1 MTANTMLQDIRF
13 MENHIRKG
21 NFYISS
27 IEEQGLIAQGWI
39 IYAGLGYGSGTE
51 PGGNLYEYTLAAKEY
66 CKCG

>member
-1 MTANTMLQDIRF
+1 M
-13 MENHIRKG
+13 
-21 NFYISS
+21 SS

-39 IYAGLGYGSGTE
+39 IYAGPGYGSGTE